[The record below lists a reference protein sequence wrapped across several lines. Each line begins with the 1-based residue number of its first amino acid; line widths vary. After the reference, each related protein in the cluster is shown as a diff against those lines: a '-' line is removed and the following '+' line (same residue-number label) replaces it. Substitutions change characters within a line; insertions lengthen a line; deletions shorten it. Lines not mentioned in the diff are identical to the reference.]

1 MFGTEVLVTCGDL
14 TLLPRKSGYNESD
27 AASEVSWVIVFERKR
42 THSMK
47 NLSPEY
53 VVGLVDGEGSFTVY
67 VRNPD
72 VKSFVIRRVM
82 VEPKFYVKLIERDK
96 EILFALQR
104 FFGCGSVYFQ
114 KDTRSNHQNCYRFE
128 VFRWE
133 DLKTKNIP
141 FFKKHQLRLAS
152 KRNDFEIF
160 VKMMSLLSK
169 GTHKTRNGLGKL
181 FMLKQQMH

>member
-1 MFGTEVLVTCGDL
+1 
-14 TLLPRKSGYNESD
+14 
-27 AASEVSWVIVFERKR
+27 
-42 THSMK
+42 MK

-72 VKSFVIRRVM
+72 AKKTAVRRVV
-82 VEPKFYVKLIERDK
+82 VEPKFYLKLIEQDK

-114 KDTRSNHQNCYRFE
+114 KDTRPNHQHCYRYE

-133 DLKTKNIP
+133 ELRTKIIP
-141 FFKKHQLRLAS
+141 FFKRNKPRFVS
-152 KRNDFEIF
+152 KRKDFEIF
-160 VKMMSLLSK
+160 CIMMDLLSK
-169 GTHKTRNGLGKL
+169 RDHLTEKGLRKL